1 MKKNTL
7 AEKLFGDSPKGKLFD
22 FECDILR
29 IEVFGNGKDICALV
43 YIYEEVI
50 EEKRTRKFSGIRLL
64 KAKEGLSHD

>member
-29 IEVFGNGKDICALV
+29 IEVFGNGKDISALV
-43 YIYEEVI
+43 FVYEEVI
-50 EEKRTRKFSGIRLL
+50 EEKRTKKLSGIRLM
-64 KAKEGLSHD
+64 KAKGGLSHE